1 MLTIGILGA
10 YALSAA
16 LGAVT
21 APAAP
26 DVVWFADRSRS
37 NVTLSASQLLVAKV
51 KGTIPISSA
60 TIVTTDHTVVP
71 IVVDVML
78 DSAAMTTNN
87 AQRDADLRSDRFFD
101 VARYPTITFASSR
114 VVGADPSFKVDGD
127 LTMRGVTHPI
137 EFDARV
143 AQVTSGP
150 GGAQHIRYEA
160 TGHFK
165 RTDYGMVAL
174 RAFVGNDVT
183 LRVVIDA
190 STRMAR

>member
-1 MLTIGILGA
+1 MLRVAMLGA
-10 YALSAA
+10 YALSVA
-16 LGAVT
+16 LGAVA

-26 DVVWFADRSRS
+26 DVVWSADRSRS
-37 NVTLSASQLLVAKV
+37 NVTLSVSQLLVARV

-60 TIVTTDHTVVP
+60 TIVTSDAAVVP
-71 IVVDVML
+71 IAVDVML
-78 DSAAMTTNN
+78 DSTAMTTHN

-101 VARYPTITFASSR
+101 VARYPTITFASRR
-114 VVGADPSFKVDGD
+114 VIGGGPSFEVDGD

-137 EFDARV
+137 VFDARV
-143 AQVTSGP
+143 AQVSREP
-150 GGAQHIRYEA
+150 GGARHIRYEA

-174 RAFVGNDVT
+174 RGFVGNDVT

-190 STRMAR
+190 SSRVAR